1 MERNMNVLLTIK
13 NQVEKEAEK
22 KPARKRGGASST
34 EVLKE
39 RQVWGSCSFRS
50 PSLPSHGFYIRV
62 LAGVCPF
69 TCCGG
74 IEQVHQ
80 VAHQFYFKHFCSVQ
94 VLFFFLLKMDVVVE
108 LFLIYNTN

>member
-1 MERNMNVLLTIK
+1 MERYMNVLITIK
-13 NQVEKEAEK
+13 KQVEKEAEK

-39 RQVWGSCSFRS
+39 RQVWGLWS
-50 PSLPSHGFYIRV
+50 PSLPYHGFYIRV

-80 VAHQFYFKHFCSVQ
+80 VAHQFFFKHFCSVQ
-94 VLFFFLLKMDVVVE
+94 VLFFFLVKNGCGGGFAID
-108 LFLIYNTN
+108 T